1 MWKVRNRP
9 SVIYAL
15 YFNLWKRLLMLIIFI
30 AFIKNVQV
38 PVTVYTLPLNFPD
51 NHNIPQY
58 RYYYFS
64 LTLGKKTASKG
75 LLELFK
81 ITQQWQNR
89 NSYSSLFSVTY
100 TLSFLFNLFYL
111 TNIC

>member
-1 MWKVRNRP
+1 MWKVRNHP

-38 PVTVYTLPLNFPD
+38 PVTVCILSLNFPN
-51 NHNIPQY
+51 NHNISQY

-64 LTLGKKTASKG
+64 LT
-75 LLELFK
+75 
-81 ITQQWQNR
+81 
-89 NSYSSLFSVTY
+89 
-100 TLSFLFNLFYL
+100 
-111 TNIC
+111 